1 MTVQLI
7 ALLLS
12 LRIIGL
18 PYAVQEMS
26 LQAGVVP
33 MLAKCIIEAESQ
45 WDVNR
50 LPSAVLSEMMLFLV
64 EQFRW
69 WRENG
74 WRENVGIT
82 RAKIIG
88 TDIVYQRKFEHRI
101 RRKR

>member
-69 WRENG
+69 WRENI
-74 WRENVGIT
+74 GIT